1 MTPRAILL
9 PGSVLPAEPAY
20 SSLIG
25 ALGSDADVV
34 AKDLEVY
41 ATEEVP
47 SGYDLDLEVAG
58 VEHEA
63 AARGWEQF
71 HLVGYSGGGAAA
83 LAVVARHPE
92 RLSSLAL
99 LEPAWAGRWDLSPAE
114 QSVWREFDQLEKLP
128 PDEFLSAFMSLNVM
142 PGVKLPQQPSGE
154 ALRGWR
160 SVPAG
165 SGRYEDIP
173 DLRSRSRCAG
183 KLRSARLLRAR
194 RTSNSDQYREIATR
208 LSGVFPD
215 FQLEVFEER
224 HHFDP
229 PHRIEPERLADSL
242 RALWN
247 RADGREPP
255 P

>member
-20 SSLIG
+20 SSLIR

-99 LEPAWAGRWDLSPAE
+99 LEPAWAGGWDLSPAE

-128 PDEFLSAFMSLNVM
+128 MSSC
-142 PGVKLPQQPSGE
+142 P
-154 ALRGWR
+154 R
-160 SVPAG
+160 S
-165 SGRYEDIP
+165 
-173 DLRSRSRCAG
+173 CA
-183 KLRSARLLRAR
+183 S
-194 RTSNSDQYREIATR
+194 T
-208 LSGVFPD
+208 
-215 FQLEVFEER
+215 
-224 HHFDP
+224 
-229 PHRIEPERLADSL
+229 
-242 RALWN
+242 
-247 RADGREPP
+247 
-255 P
+255 

>member
-83 LAVVARHPE
+83 LAR
-92 RLSSLAL
+92 RS
-99 LEPAWAGRWDLSPAE
+99 
-114 QSVWREFDQLEKLP
+114 
-128 PDEFLSAFMSLNVM
+128 
-142 PGVKLPQQPSGE
+142 PSG
-154 ALRGWR
+154 AI
-160 SVPAG
+160 V
-165 SGRYEDIP
+165 
-173 DLRSRSRCAG
+173 
-183 KLRSARLLRAR
+183 
-194 RTSNSDQYREIATR
+194 
-208 LSGVFPD
+208 
-215 FQLEVFEER
+215 
-224 HHFDP
+224 
-229 PHRIEPERLADSL
+229 EP
-242 RALWN
+242 RALGAGLGGTLGSEPG
-247 RADGREPP
+247 RAVRQARVRPAREAPTR
-255 P
+255 